1 MLFRSI
7 DVSPLQLVG
16 ELMIVVV
23 LPLMVTVVAILGSGF
38 SHFLVL
44 TTVLILILH
53 GREGAGS
60 EPKIAELGV
69 ILGVVDRAGEETLTV
84 VISRVDGYIV
94 VIYGLLRALVF
105 PSAFVGAAD
114 ICFQLLALVVKLDA
128 GGGRNTCRIAVALG
142 GGYVP
147 AVIDE

>member
-1 MLFRSI
+1 ML
-7 DVSPLQLVG
+7 
-16 ELMIVVV
+16 
-23 LPLMVTVVAILGSGF
+23 TA
-38 SHFLVL
+38 
-44 TTVLILILH
+44 VLILILH

-60 EPKIAELGV
+60 EPEIAELGV
-69 ILGVVDRAGEETLTV
+69 ILGVVDRAGEETLT
-84 VISRVDGYIV
+84 IIIGGVDGNIV

-128 GGGRNTCRIAVALG
+128 GGGRNACRIAVALG
-142 GGYVP
+142 GSYVP